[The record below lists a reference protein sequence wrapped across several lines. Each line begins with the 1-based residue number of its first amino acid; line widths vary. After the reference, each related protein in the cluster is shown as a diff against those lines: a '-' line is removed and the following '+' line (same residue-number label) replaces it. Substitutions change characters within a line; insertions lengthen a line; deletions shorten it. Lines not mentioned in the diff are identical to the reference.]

1 MSLNFTIDILKQ
13 FDGQYNYFNPSHCNG
28 ITIFRRETK
37 YDNKL
42 LVSDIVD
49 DKNNIILEH
58 HIDDYHLYSYEDA
71 RFIDQNEISVC
82 VCKRNKEDLTQIIEV
97 SYKKYNLLTKNF
109 THYKTQKS
117 HFEKN
122 WQFYEDKIIYHVNP
136 YTVMDSN
143 ENVLFTYDINWTPWI
158 EKYGNP
164 GLSTNVF
171 ELDGKKYLLFHSY
184 ITRNGISLKYYVGVL
199 KLNNNLIPIGYY
211 NMPLFESV
219 EDNNIVIFQN
229 YFNWKRKLDPTPTI
243 TDIIF
248 PMNINVNDI
257 EKNINI
263 YAGINDCI
271 AAKITILYDE
281 YFNFIKKLPMIPY
294 ES

>member
-1 MSLNFTIDILKQ
+1 MIFDLKNLQIDILKQ
-13 FDGQYNYFNPSHCNG
+13 FDGQYNYFNPSHYNG
-28 ITIFRRETK
+28 RTIYRRESK
-37 YDNKL
+37 YDNKI
-42 LVSDIVD
+42 LVSSIVD
-49 DKNNIILEH
+49 EHDNDILH
-58 HIDDYHLYSYEDA
+58 HKIENGHLYSYEDA
-71 RFIDQNEISVC
+71 RFINENEISVC
-82 VCKRNKEDLTQIIEV
+82 VCIRKLEDLNEIINVE
-97 SYKKYNLLTKNF
+97 YKKYNLQTKIF
-109 THYKTQKS
+109 THYKTQKT
-117 HFEKN
+117 HFEKH

-143 ENVLFTYDINWTPWI
+143 ENLLFTYDINWTPWI

-229 YFNWKRKLDPTPTI
+229 YFNFW
-243 TDIIF
+243 
-248 PMNINVNDI
+248 
-257 EKNINI
+257 
-263 YAGINDCI
+263 
-271 AAKITILYDE
+271 
-281 YFNFIKKLPMIPY
+281 
-294 ES
+294 